1 MIYYLS
7 AKIQP
12 NNSTQ
17 EEKIMAKDKEKETK
31 KDAKKTAK
39 QTAKKSHLGDAGR
52 ALAIAT
58 VEALSKDIPSE
69 LLPEVK
75 KENLYLL
82 KNANNEIIAIETNPE
97 KVVVTLY
104 EKLQTYMNS
113 LNERLAQIKKGL
125 SDYAEAKETFINLSA
140 DEEDPKWVA
149 QADEMLN
156 HVNAEIGFVM
166 SVFTEIGG
174 NAPIIFINNNAGI
187 DICGYRIM
195 KAYYEELN

>member
-1 MIYYLS
+1 
-7 AKIQP
+7 
-12 NNSTQ
+12 
-17 EEKIMAKDKEKETK
+17 MAKETK
-31 KDAKKTAK
+31 KDAKKESKKTAK
-39 QTAKKSHLGDAGR
+39 QTAKKSHVGDTGPAIVAG
-52 ALAIAT
+52 AGDEILYH
-58 VEALSKDIPSE
+58 
-69 LLPEVK
+69 LPEAK

-104 EKLQTYMNS
+104 EKLQTYMNG

-125 SDYAEAKETFINLSA
+125 SDYSEAKEAFINLSA

-149 QADEMLN
+149 QADEMLA

-174 NAPIIFINNNAGI
+174 NAPMVFINNNAGI

>member
-1 MIYYLS
+1 
-7 AKIQP
+7 
-12 NNSTQ
+12 
-17 EEKIMAKDKEKETK
+17 MAKETK
-31 KDAKKTAK
+31 KDTKKESKKTAK
-39 QTAKKSHLGDAGR
+39 QTAKKSHVGDTGPAIVAGMGDEI
-52 ALAIAT
+52 LYH
-58 VEALSKDIPSE
+58 
-69 LLPEVK
+69 LPEGK

-104 EKLQTYMNS
+104 EKLQAYMNG

-125 SDYAEAKETFINLSA
+125 SDYSEAKEAFINLSA

-149 QADEMLN
+149 QADEMLA

-174 NAPIIFINNNAGI
+174 NPPMVFINNNAGI

>member
-1 MIYYLS
+1 
-7 AKIQP
+7 
-12 NNSTQ
+12 
-17 EEKIMAKDKEKETK
+17 MAKDKEKETK
-31 KDAKKTAK
+31 KETKKTAK
-39 QTAKKSHLGDAGR
+39 QTAKKSHLGDAGK

-58 VEALSKDIPSE
+58 VEALSKELPSD

-82 KNANNEIIAIETNPE
+82 KNSNNEIVAIETNPE

-104 EKLQTYMNS
+104 EKLQTYMNN

-125 SDYAEAKETFINLSA
+125 SDYSEAKEAFINLSA

-149 QADEMLN
+149 QADEMLT

-174 NAPIIFINNNAGI
+174 NAPMVFINNNAGI